1 MDRVDL
7 RARLLSLALGAALV
21 GLSLAC
27 GGAAPPGPAAPS
39 APPAAAPQPASAAGA
54 SNPALP
60 VPGEPPLS
68 IRVATCA
75 VSGGFVQFYTA
86 LEGDLFRRY
95 GLEVEP
101 VTIRGSGAAL
111 AALSTG
117 EIQFLYCAADATV
130 AGLASGADSKLV
142 AAVLVGAPYV
152 FIARPDVYTV
162 ADLRGKAV
170 GVPRPGD
177 MADKLTRL
185 ALQRHGLVPNEDVA
199 IRPVGGSQP
208 ERYQAMVADI
218 VQGNVITPPL
228 DAQARKDGMN
238 VIYDLA
244 DLGMPFVYSAVH
256 ASNALIRDN
265 PSLVERFVAAM
276 GEAIVYTE
284 RNPEVARQALRKV
297 LGVEDAEVLDAAY
310 DAYARKLINRRMT
323 IPLDAIAASIDDA
336 RAAGTG
342 VMVSGPE
349 EIATNAF
356 LEDLDRHGFFDS
368 LVSTAAERPG
378 P

>member
-39 APPAAAPQPASAAGA
+39 APPAAAPQSAAAAGA

-60 VPGEPPLS
+60 APGEPPVA

-152 FIARPDVYTV
+152 FIARPDVHTV

-265 PSLVERFVAAM
+265 PRLVERFVAAM

-310 DAYARKLINRRMT
+310 DAYARKLINRRMI

-342 VMVSGPE
+342 VVVSGPE

-356 LEDLDRHGFFDS
+356 LEDLERHGFFDS
-368 LVSTAAERPG
+368 LASMAEQSRP
-378 P
+378 